1 MKSLRCVLMI
11 IALSGAFIFRIPAL
25 SQTTGNAPAKPAQKN
40 KKPKSKPLAGS
51 PVKPINKPINI
62 PTEIKLLKAKLAI
75 LEKLEGQGKSTV
87 SPQAA
92 GSCSNSTTPCCCQVG
107 SPPAA
112 CMTKAD
118 CDDIGG
124 RCVPSGIGCD

>member
-1 MKSLRCVLMI
+1 MI
-11 IALSGAFIFRIPAL
+11 IALSGAFIFRIPVS

-40 KKPKSKPLAGS
+40 KKVKNNPSAS
-51 PVKPINKPINI
+51 PAVKPINIQ
-62 PTEIKLLKAKLAI
+62 TEIKLLKAKLAV
-75 LEKLEGQGKSTV
+75 LEKLEAQGKSTI
-87 SPQAA
+87 SPQAG
-92 GSCSNSTTPCCCQVG
+92 GSCSNSATPCCCQVG